1 MGKNVAGSIDYTTS
15 EGGEPLVES
24 KAKKKSAN
32 KDHLFPG
39 KLYDLLCDPDSEGI
53 IGWMDHGRS
62 WKILDRKRL
71 GAMLERYFKHDHVE
85 SFIRSANGWG
95 FKRIKSDDPY
105 DPDKNSYYHP
115 YFLRGLRVL
124 YQSVDCQCHYKN
136 GQVLRLPYKPN
147 LSKLAE
153 SNPLP
158 LDGVRRSLNEALA
171 YVHVPPPPP
180 TASNSRSKSP
190 KNHVLQNPLK
200 STDANEAMMPS
211 RVHQDAASFVTP
223 LNRMVHGQHPS
234 MSSYADKGAVPSFM
248 MHHNQP
254 LSTNTHVATMT
265 SYPPLVLP
273 PLLNAV
279 QGAANIMMHPQQGQP
294 VLSTN
299 AYGATVPNYF
309 NHMTCTPSEA
319 IKDTVAMMPHH
330 MQEQL
335 LWQTQCHLLNA
346 VMISGVDPR
355 VPSHHH
361 PHQEPTAPLLT
372 ASHRVDETPPFNPTP
387 PKLVEYEVFECK
399 KSFSTPFKAGNHATG
414 LSSLGHNDLRDSCTT
429 MISCVDPRF
438 LSYHHPHQEPT
449 TSLLTAGHQ
458 GNETSPFNQTPP
470 KRVKYTVFEHE
481 KSLSVPFKAGN
492 YATRLSR
499 LGNNDLG
506 DFGDDDCSMGSLDGL
521 STLSDTDLENASIW
535 ADDFSLGVLDGQHS
549 LGDTDLDEAS
559 SWGRE
564 GGYKSIT

>member
-1 MGKNVAGSIDYTTS
+1 MCRFREEMHYCPLRQWDGASSPGSMMNMMLTVVNNPMGKTVAGSIDNTIS
-15 EGGEPLVES
+15 EGEQVKS
-24 KAKKKSAN
+24 KAKKKPAN

-53 IGWMDHGRS
+53 IGWTDHGRS
-62 WKILDRKRL
+62 WKILDRERL

-124 YQSVDCQCHYKN
+124 YQSTDCQRHYKN

-147 LSKLAE
+147 LSELAK

-180 TASNSRSKSP
+180 TASNSKSKSP
-190 KNHVLQNPLK
+190 KNHVLQKPPK
-200 STDANEAMMPS
+200 STDANEATMPS
-211 RVHQDAASFVTP
+211 RVVQDAASFATP
-223 LNRMVHGQHPS
+223 LNRMVHGQPPS

-254 LSTNTHVATMT
+254 QPSNAHVATMT
-265 SYPPLVLP
+265 SYPPLVLT

-279 QGAANIMMHPQQGQP
+279 QGTANVMIHPQQGQC

-309 NHMTCTPSEA
+309 NRMTCTPSEA
-319 IKDTVAMMPHH
+319 IKDTVAMMPYH
-330 MQEQL
+330 MQEQP

-346 VMISGVDPR
+346 VMISGVDSR
-355 VPSHHH
+355 VPSHYHT
-361 PHQEPTAPLLT
+361 HQEPTAPLLT
-372 ASHRVDETPPFNPTP
+372 AGHRIDETPPFNQTPPKPVKYEVFQEPTAPLLTAGHRVDETPPFN
-387 PKLVEYEVFECK
+387 
-399 KSFSTPFKAGNHATG
+399 
-414 LSSLGHNDLRDSCTT
+414 
-429 MISCVDPRF
+429 
-438 LSYHHPHQEPT
+438 
-449 TSLLTAGHQ
+449 
-458 GNETSPFNQTPP
+458 QTPTKP
-470 KRVKYTVFEHE
+470 VKYEIFEYK

-492 YATRLSR
+492 YATGLSR
-499 LGNNDLG
+499 LGNNDPG
-506 DFGDDDCSMGSLDGL
+506 DFGDEDCSMGSLDGL

-535 ADDFSLGVLDGQHS
+535 ADDFSLGVLDGQHC
-549 LGDTDLDEAS
+549 LGDTDLDETS
-559 SWGRE
+559 NWGKE
-564 GGYKSIT
+564 GG